1 MRKALPLLLAS
12 LALAEG
18 PYTLEEC
25 RRLARS
31 HNLEV
36 KSAQLELESASETRK
51 ATFTKYFPQV
61 SATAGALASKDRL
74 LSTTTPETNL
84 PVIDPA
90 TGMTGQSAYVPSMA
104 LGTGRTAGIA
114 SLMIQQPLYAGG
126 RVVNGNRLAKVGEE
140 VARNKVLLAERDAV
154 AQAEDKYWALL
165 ALQEKRRTLDAYDS
179 LLVSLQRQVED
190 AVAHGLS
197 TRNDLLKVRLKQGE
211 VRIRRMQLE
220 SGLRLSARDLRQ
232 HLGLPED
239 STLVLADSLAVPQDP
254 AALSGWKQGAVE
266 RRVETRLLA
275 QGVRAEELQ
284 ADIEQGTMLPS
295 VMVGA
300 DASYLKVSGFDGG
313 TSLTVFGLVSV
324 PISDIWSGHHSTQ
337 AHRIKV
343 REAGLKEADTRRKI
357 GLGVDKDWDDLVRSF
372 QNGLLSDNA
381 VEQAEVNLGEENDR
395 YRNGIATASDYLEA
409 LVSRQESLDKRLE
422 VRKDYW
428 LARSAY
434 LRSVAQSTDTVQP

>member
-1 MRKALPLLLAS
+1 MLKALPLLLAS

-25 RRLARS
+25 RRLARN
-31 HNLEV
+31 HNVEV

-51 ATFTKYFPQV
+51 ATFTKHFPQV

-74 LSTTTPETNL
+74 LSISTPEMNL

-90 TGMTGQSAYVPSMA
+90 TGTTGQSAYVPSMT
-104 LGTGRTAGIA
+104 LGSGRTAGIA

-126 RVVNGNRLAKVGEE
+126 RVVDGNRLAAVGEE
-140 VARNKVLLAERDAV
+140 VARDRLLLAERDAV

-179 LLVSLQRQVED
+179 LLVSLQHQVED

-239 STLVLADSLAVPQDP
+239 STLVLADSLAEPQDP
-254 AALSGWKQGAVE
+254 ASLSGLKQGAVD
-266 RRVETRLLA
+266 RRIESRLLA

-284 ADIEQGTMLPS
+284 ADIEQGAMLPS

-324 PISDIWSGHHSTQ
+324 PVSDLWSGYHSTRS
-337 AHRIKV
+337 HRIKA
-343 REAGLKEADTRRKI
+343 REAGLKEVDSRRRI

-372 QNGLLSDNA
+372 QSSQLSDNA
-381 VEQAEVNLGEENDR
+381 VEQAELNLAEESDR
-395 YRNGIATASDYLEA
+395 YRNGISTASDFLEA

-428 LARSAY
+428 QLRQAY
-434 LRSVAQSTDTVQP
+434 LRSVGHESQR